1 MAQALRAD
9 QQADTAPEQPRTG
22 REPVDKF
29 QDGPVQVSIFQ
40 NPSAKG
46 DFRTAKLEVRYKDK
60 DGEFQTSHSYTASV
74 LKHIASA
81 SISAAE
87 KISKWEEENKSKT
100 QAQVR

>member
-1 MAQALRAD
+1 MAQAKRAD
-9 QQADTAPEQPRTG
+9 QSADTAPEQPRTR

-29 QDGPVQVSIFQ
+29 RDGPVQVSIFQ
-40 NPSAKG
+40 NPSSKG
-46 DFRTAKLEVRYKDK
+46 DFRTATLEVSYKDK

-74 LKHIASA
+74 LRHMASA

-100 QAQVR
+100 QAQGR

>member
-1 MAQALRAD
+1 MAQAQRAD
-9 QQADTAPEQPRTG
+9 QPTDAAAAHPRTG

-40 NPSAKG
+40 NPSSKG

-60 DGEFQTSHSYTASV
+60 DGQFQTSHSYTASV

-81 SISAAE
+81 SISASE
-87 KISKWEEENKSKT
+87 KISQWEEENKSKT
-100 QAQVR
+100 QAQAR